1 MDNNLMITLEPMQ
14 IESYKIEERA
24 KAIVVNDAV
33 SYDNTVLFLKEIA
46 QKKKDFKAQR
56 DKYVK
61 PMKDSIKAID
71 EKLQEPI
78 KTLEKMEAIVRE
90 TLNNYLAEV
99 NRREQECLALE
110 KKKAEEEALRKMEE
124 LEQAKLQSGEYD
136 EVTQKAIARTV
147 DHEQNK
153 IVEATTKQEKINLST
168 SGASVSMVW
177 DFEIIDKAQIPLEF
191 LKVDETAIRNA
202 IRAGEREISGVKI
215 FQKPQL
221 SLRQELP

>member
-1 MDNNLMITLEPMQ
+1 MDQNLMITLEPMQ

-99 NRREQECLALE
+99 NRREQERLALE

-124 LEQAKLQSGEYD
+124 LEQARLQSGEYD
-136 EVTQKAIARTV
+136 EVTQKAIARAV

-153 IVEATTKQEKINLST
+153 IVETTTKQEKINLST
-168 SGASVSMVW
+168 SGASVSIVW

-221 SLRQELP
+221 SLR

>member
-1 MDNNLMITLEPMQ
+1 MQ

-99 NRREQECLALE
+99 NRREQERLALE

-124 LEQAKLQSGEYD
+124 LEHAKLQSGEYD
-136 EVTQKAIARTV
+136 EVSQKAIARTV

-168 SGASVSMVW
+168 SETSVSMVW

-202 IRAGEREISGVKI
+202 IRAGKREISGVKI

-221 SLRQELP
+221 SLR

>member
-1 MDNNLMITLEPMQ
+1 MDQNLMITLEPMQ

-99 NRREQECLALE
+99 NRREQERLALE

-124 LEQAKLQSGEYD
+124 LEQARLQSGEYD

-153 IVEATTKQEKINLST
+153 IVEATTKQEKTNLST

-221 SLRQELP
+221 SLR

>member
-1 MDNNLMITLEPMQ
+1 MDQNLMITLEPMQ

-99 NRREQECLALE
+99 NRREQERLALE

-124 LEQAKLQSGEYD
+124 LEHAKLQSGEYD

-191 LKVDETAIRNA
+191 LKVDEIAIRNA

-221 SLRQELP
+221 SLRQDLP

>member
-1 MDNNLMITLEPMQ
+1 MDQNLMITLEPMQ
-14 IESYKIEERA
+14 IESYKIEERT

-99 NRREQECLALE
+99 NRREQERLALE

-124 LEQAKLQSGEYD
+124 LEHAKLQSGEYD

-221 SLRQELP
+221 SLR

>member
-14 IESYKIEERA
+14 IESYKIVERA

-46 QKKKDFKAQR
+46 QKKKDFKSQR

-99 NRREQECLALE
+99 NRREQERLALE

-124 LEQAKLQSGEYD
+124 LEQARLQSGEYD

-215 FQKPQL
+215 FQKLQL
-221 SLRQELP
+221 SLR

>member
-1 MDNNLMITLEPMQ
+1 MITLEPMQ

-99 NRREQECLALE
+99 NRREQERLALE

-124 LEQAKLQSGEYD
+124 LEHAKLQSGEYD

-221 SLRQELP
+221 SLR

>member
-1 MDNNLMITLEPMQ
+1 MDQNLMITLEPMQ

-99 NRREQECLALE
+99 NRREQERLALE

-124 LEQAKLQSGEYD
+124 LEHAKLQSGEYD

-153 IVEATTKQEKINLST
+153 IVETTTKQEKINLST

-177 DFEIIDKAQIPLEF
+177 DFEIIDKAQIPVEF

-221 SLRQELP
+221 SLR

>member
-1 MDNNLMITLEPMQ
+1 MITLEPMQ

-99 NRREQECLALE
+99 NRREQERLALE

-124 LEQAKLQSGEYD
+124 LEHAKLQSGEYD

-215 FQKPQL
+215 FQKLQL
-221 SLRQELP
+221 SLR

>member
-1 MDNNLMITLEPMQ
+1 MDQNLMITLEPMQ

-99 NRREQECLALE
+99 NRREQERLALE

-124 LEQAKLQSGEYD
+124 LEHAKLQSGEYD

-202 IRAGEREISGVKI
+202 IRAGEREISGIKI

-221 SLRQELP
+221 SLR

>member
-1 MDNNLMITLEPMQ
+1 MDQNLMITLEPMQ

-99 NRREQECLALE
+99 NRREQERLALE
-110 KKKAEEEALRKMEE
+110 NKKAEEEALRKMEE
-124 LEQAKLQSGEYD
+124 LEHAKLQSGEYD

-147 DHEQNK
+147 DYEQNK

-221 SLRQELP
+221 SLR